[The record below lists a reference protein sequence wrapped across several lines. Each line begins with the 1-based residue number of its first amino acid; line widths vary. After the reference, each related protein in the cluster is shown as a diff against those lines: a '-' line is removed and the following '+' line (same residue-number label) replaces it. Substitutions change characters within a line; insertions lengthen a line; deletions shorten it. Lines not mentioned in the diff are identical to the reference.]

1 MRLASWNILS
11 GTTVDGFPAPA
22 LADEVAKLDVDVLAL
37 QEVDHRMRRSGLVEQ
52 PALAA
57 MGFGAAD
64 WRFAPSY
71 AADEGE
77 PRLPTPGV
85 LHGPTQTLPGPHY
98 GIALLSRIP
107 VRRWHRLE
115 LGAAP
120 FGLPLLYARDGQR
133 RLRYMSDEPHQAI
146 AAELENDWTVIAT
159 HLSFVP
165 PVNMLQLRRIRVWAK
180 QFGRRVAI
188 LGDLNLTYRF
198 LPLGPLWR
206 TAAHTR
212 TYPSWR
218 PAVQFDH
225 ILVRRG
231 LRARKLRRPPVG
243 LSDHLPV
250 LAEIQ
255 PSIG

>member
-1 MRLASWNILS
+1 MRVASWNILS
-11 GTTVDGFPAPA
+11 GQTYDGSPNPS
-22 LADEVAKLDVDVLAL
+22 LTEQVSTLDVDVLAL
-37 QEVDHRMRRSGLVEQ
+37 QEVDHRMQRSGATEQ
-52 PALAA
+52 TRDAAL
-57 MGFGAAD
+57 GLGAVD

-71 AADEGE
+71 AGE
-77 PRLPTPGV
+77 EELPRIWTPGV
-85 LHGPTQTLPGPHY
+85 LHGPDGSLPGPHY

-133 RLRYMSDEPHQAI
+133 RLKYVPDEPHQAI
-146 AAELENDWTVIAT
+146 AAELENGWTAIAT

-165 PVNMLQLRRIRVWAK
+165 PINMLQLRKIRLWAK
-180 QFGRRVAI
+180 QFGRKAVI

-212 TYPSWR
+212 TYPSWK
-218 PAVQFDH
+218 PVVQFDH
-225 ILVRRG
+225 VLIRRG
-231 LRARKLRRPPVG
+231 LKARKLKRPKTAI
-243 LSDHLPV
+243 SDHLPV
-250 LAEIQ
+250 LAEIRV
-255 PSIG
+255 S

>member
-1 MRLASWNILS
+1 MRIGSWNILS
-11 GTTVDGFPAPA
+11 GKTYDGRPSPP
-22 LADEVAKLDVDVLAL
+22 LSREVAALDLDVLAL
-37 QEVDHRMRRSGLVEQ
+37 QEVDHRMQRSGFVEQ
-52 PALAA
+52 AA
-57 MGFGAAD
+57 IAAAGMDAAD

-71 AADEGE
+71 AAEEDA
-77 PRLPTPGV
+77 PRIFTPGV
-85 LHGPTQTLPGPHY
+85 LHGPSSTLPGAHY

-120 FGLPLLYARDGQR
+120 FGLPLLHARDGHR
-133 RLRYMSDEPHQAI
+133 RMKYVPDEPHQAI
-146 AAELENDWTVIAT
+146 AAELTNDWTVIAT

-165 PVNMLQLRRIRVWAK
+165 PVNMLQLRRIRLWAK
-180 QFGRRVAI
+180 QFGRRVVI

-218 PAVQFDH
+218 PTVQFDH
-225 ILVRRG
+225 ILLRRG
-231 LRARKLRRPPVG
+231 NRARKLPRPE
-243 LSDHLPV
+243 LAISDHLPV
-250 LAEIQ
+250 LAEVR
-255 PSIG
+255 S

>member
-1 MRLASWNILS
+1 MS
-11 GTTVDGFPAPA
+11 GKTYDGSPSPS
-22 LADEVAKLDVDVLAL
+22 LADEVAKLNVDVLAL
-37 QEVDHRMRRSGLVEQ
+37 QEVDHRMQRSAFTEQ

-57 MGFGAAD
+57 AGFDAVD

-71 AADEGE
+71 AAEE
-77 PRLPTPGV
+77 EAPRIYTPGV
-85 LHGPTQTLPGPHY
+85 LHGPQSELPSAHY

-120 FGLPLLYARDGQR
+120 IGLPLLYARDGQR
-133 RLRYMSDEPHQAI
+133 RLKYVADEPHQAI
-146 AAELENDWTVIAT
+146 AAELANDWTVIGT

-165 PVNMLQLRRIRVWAK
+165 PVNMLQLRRIRMWAR
-180 QFGRRVAI
+180 QFGRKVVI

-212 TYPSWR
+212 TYPAWR

-225 ILVRRG
+225 ILIRSG
-231 LRARKLRRPPVG
+231 LRAKKLRRPRMG

-250 LAEIQ
+250 LAEIR
-255 PSIG
+255 PR

>member
-1 MRLASWNILS
+1 MRIASWNILS
-11 GTTVDGFPAPA
+11 GKTYDGSTPRS
-22 LADEVAKLDVDVLAL
+22 LADEVAQFDVDVLAL
-37 QEVDHRMRRSGLVEQ
+37 QEVDHRMSRSDAVDQ
-52 PALAA
+52 PQLAA
-57 MGFGAAD
+57 AGFGAAD

-71 AADEGE
+71 AAEEDA
-77 PRLPTPGV
+77 PRIYTPGL
-85 LHGPTQTLPGPHY
+85 LHGPGELLPGPHY

-107 VRRWHRLE
+107 VRRWHRLD

-120 FGLPLLYARDGQR
+120 VGLPLLYARDGQR
-133 RLRYMSDEPHQAI
+133 RIKYVADEPHSAI
-146 AAELENDWTVIAT
+146 AAELANDWTVIAT

-165 PVNMLQLRRIRVWAK
+165 PVNMLQLRQIRRWAK
-180 QFGRRVAI
+180 RFGRRVAI

-212 TYPSWR
+212 TYPSWK

-231 LRARKLRRPPVG
+231 VRTRKLARPRTNI
-243 LSDHLPV
+243 SDHLPV
-250 LAEIQ
+250 LAEIR
-255 PSIG
+255 G